1 MAVDTLCDP
10 ASARLYKPFDVLNVQ
25 RTVDCKTW
33 ALSPRNIAVA
43 LTRPRCPFAA
53 VAFADPAKYA
63 GKQVPV
69 VSEYL
74 SWPQAAEILT
84 KVTGIPVKCAPWP

>member
-1 MAVDTLCDP
+1 M
-10 ASARLYKPFDVLNVQ
+10 
-25 RTVDCKTW
+25 
-33 ALSPRNIAVA
+33 
-43 LTRPRCPFAA
+43 A

-74 SWPQAAEILT
+74 SWPQAAEIVS
-84 KVTGIPVKCAPWP
+84 KVTDIAVKCAPWPCLPCWGHPCMHA

>member
-1 MAVDTLCDP
+1 MILMLA
-10 ASARLYKPFDVLNVQ
+10 
-25 RTVDCKTW
+25 W
-33 ALSPRNIAVA
+33 
-43 LTRPRCPFAA
+43 CPGAA
-53 VAFADPAKYA
+53 VAFADPSKYA

>member
-1 MAVDTLCDP
+1 MQDPRIAKCRKVSYGVTL
-10 ASARLYKPFDVLNVQ
+10 N
-25 RTVDCKTW
+25 
-33 ALSPRNIAVA
+33 
-43 LTRPRCPFAA
+43 LTLPWCSYAA

-84 KVTGIPVKCAPWP
+84 EVTGIPVKCAPRPCLPC